1 MNHEA
6 HNGRSFG
13 EILTDTKDELRE
25 FVETRMTM
33 LRLEMNDRLKML
45 KAAAPL
51 AVVGLVFLWTAFLMF
66 SLALVGL
73 IAAFLVGNPYQW
85 AIAFGSI
92 AVLWAMVGGVAA
104 YLAKRE
110 FASKELMPKK
120 TIGVLKQ
127 DKLWIQS
134 EVRTQI

>member
-1 MNHEA
+1 MNHEV

-13 EILTDTKDELRE
+13 EILTDTKEELRE
-25 FVETRMTM
+25 FVETRVTM
-33 LRLEMNDRLKML
+33 LRVEMNDRVKML

-51 AVVGLVFLWTAFLMF
+51 AIVGLVFLWTAFLMF

-92 AVLWAMVGGVAA
+92 AVLWAIVGGVAA
-104 YLAKRE
+104 YMAKRE